1 MRQVWSC
8 SVQYPRSVQVSIPR
22 GWRFHPAA
30 IGFPSMPTTAPT
42 CCPRQVLF
50 LATVAARINNFS
62 MANTVRVQVLRA
74 LSQRQAA
81 TVQEQKKLEKW
92 DRRGTVQSIV
102 NGRVRVKTALG
113 NTVYTTA
120 SGIITNGD
128 VVGQRVLVTRPA
140 MGRAFVDAP
149 VRG

>member
-1 MRQVWSC
+1 
-8 SVQYPRSVQVSIPR
+8 
-22 GWRFHPAA
+22 
-30 IGFPSMPTTAPT
+30 
-42 CCPRQVLF
+42 
-50 LATVAARINNFS
+50 

-113 NTVYTTA
+113 NTVYTTS